1 LTVEEKVQA
10 VLIADGGV
18 TALVSASSIKVGL
31 VGQALAPPYISH
43 FPVVNDENRT
53 HEGRV
58 KLQEWK
64 SYQVDCVAMSYS
76 GARAIVVA
84 VIAALG
90 SYRSGIITTSVRQGP
105 YANDPLNTGAFKIPV
120 LFDFADVL

>member
-1 LTVEEKVQA
+1 MTVEEKVQA
-10 VLIADGGV
+10 VLIADAGV
-18 TALVSASSIKVGL
+18 IALVSAQSIKVGWT
-31 VGQALAPPYISH
+31 GQQLTPPYISH

-53 HEGRV
+53 HEGRA

-64 SYQVDCVAMSYS
+64 SYQVDCFAQSYS

-84 VIAALG
+84 VMAALG
-90 SYRSGIITTSVRQGP
+90 SYRSGIVTTSARQAP
-105 YANDPLNTGAFKIPV
+105 YADDPLNTGIFKIPV